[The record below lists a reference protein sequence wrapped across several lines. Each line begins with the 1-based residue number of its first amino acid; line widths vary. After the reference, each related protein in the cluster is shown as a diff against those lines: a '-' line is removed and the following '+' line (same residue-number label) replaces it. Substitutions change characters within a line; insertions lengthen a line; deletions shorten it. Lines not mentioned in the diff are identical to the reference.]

1 MELGKHVEEKRESL
15 INALIQKN
23 VYKGSHERQLYDLTL
38 TELEDLH
45 RRAQEGDLFGLEV
58 GMKIEMCSV
67 NSCGV
72 KKQVEDVKEHI
83 FQALK
88 SVKPIK

>member
-45 RRAQEGDLFGLEV
+45 RRA
-58 GMKIEMCSV
+58 
-67 NSCGV
+67 
-72 KKQVEDVKEHI
+72 
-83 FQALK
+83 
-88 SVKPIK
+88 